1 MFANAG
7 LKNWL
12 YVTLLGLIWGS
23 SFMMTE
29 IGIEGFAPLTLAA
42 IRISIA
48 ALILCTYAFVT
59 GAGLPELRGKNSTKI
74 WLFAL
79 GMAAFSNALPFA
91 TLSWAQNFVTS
102 GFAGVTM
109 ATVPLF
115 VLPLAHVLV
124 PGDRLTIAKSFG
136 FILGFLGVI
145 LLIGESAF
153 DRSGQANEGL
163 GRLACLLVAGFY
175 ACGSV
180 ITRLCPTVRLRSL
193 SAAALLLAAIISI
206 GLALFFEGVP
216 TVWPTKA
223 LWAATYL
230 GLFPTA
236 LATILLVAVARD
248 AGPSFLGL
256 SNYMVPVW
264 SVVFGVSLLHE
275 PLPSQMIWALGLILI
290 GLAVSQMR
298 WKYFARR

>member
-7 LKNWL
+7 LKNWFF
-12 YVTLLGLIWGS
+12 VALLGLIWGS

-29 IGIEGFAPLTLAA
+29 LGIQGFGPLTLSA

-48 ALILCTYAFVT
+48 AFILCVYAFAT
-59 GAGLPELRGKNSTKI
+59 GAGLPKIRAANGPKI
-74 WLFAL
+74 WLSAL

-91 TLSWAQNFVTS
+91 TLSWAQNYVTS

-124 PGDRLTIAKSFG
+124 PGDRLTIAKTLG

-145 LLIGESAF
+145 LLIGDNAF
-153 DRSGQANEGL
+153 DRSGQSNEAA
-163 GRLACLLVAGFY
+163 GRLACLVVAGFY
-175 ACGSV
+175 ACGSI

-206 GLALFFEGVP
+206 ALALIFEGMP
-216 TVWPTKA
+216 TAWPTNA
-223 LWAATYL
+223 LWAAAYL

-236 LATILLVAVARD
+236 LATILLVTVARD

-264 SVVFGVSLLHE
+264 SVIFGVSLLDE
-275 PLPSQMIWALGLILI
+275 ALPSQMVGALGLILI
-290 GLAVSQMR
+290 GLGVSQMR
-298 WKYFARR
+298 WRFASRT